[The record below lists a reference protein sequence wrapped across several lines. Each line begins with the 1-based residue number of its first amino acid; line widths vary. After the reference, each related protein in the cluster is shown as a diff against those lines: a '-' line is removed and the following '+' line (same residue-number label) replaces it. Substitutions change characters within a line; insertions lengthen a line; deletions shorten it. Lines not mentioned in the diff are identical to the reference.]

1 MIRNK
6 NEESTTSTSTSP
18 HLTIADHSVLSVTT
32 PSPKRSSTEEA
43 TPIPAGNAFD
53 TDSEIRPNDVDKDG
67 IKTRRRKKLRR
78 RVVRKLGP
86 MKKYRRGKTR
96 RRKRFRANKLPD
108 TSTES
113 NTQIQQTLQTLQ
125 TAKKDIDIYNSY
137 ANRAVYYR
145 IYNGK

>member
-1 MIRNK
+1 M
-6 NEESTTSTSTSP
+6 T
-18 HLTIADHSVLSVTT
+18 LADHSVLSVTT

-113 NTQIQQTLQTLQ
+113 NTQIHDKFSLT

-145 IYNGK
+145 IYNGQ